1 MDRAVRVLAAAAD
14 LTAEEARA
22 SLREAAR
29 RAGITEAR
37 LAETLF
43 RSEHDPDGDA

>member
-1 MDRAVRVLAAAAD
+1 MDRAARMLAAAAD

-29 RAGITEAR
+29 RAGITEVD
-37 LAETLF
+37 LAEALF
-43 RSEHDPDGDA
+43 QIHGDPDADS